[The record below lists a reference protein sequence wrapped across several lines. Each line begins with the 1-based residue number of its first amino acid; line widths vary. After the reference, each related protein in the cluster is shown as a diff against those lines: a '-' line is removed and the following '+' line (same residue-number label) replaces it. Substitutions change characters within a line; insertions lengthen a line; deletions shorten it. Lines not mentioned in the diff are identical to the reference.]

1 MNIVAIVVTY
11 NRKKLLKECLES
23 LLDQTIKLDRIIVI
37 DNNSSDNTFEYL
49 EENGMLKNKAIY
61 YKKLNENIG
70 GAGGFYEGIKL
81 SQQFNPEWIWIMD
94 DDTIP
99 RSDCL
104 EKLIDAKSIIK
115 EKISYLASSIYGM
128 NNEFMN
134 VPNINTDKSESGYPN
149 WYKYLSS
156 GIVRIKEATFVSLLI
171 NNNAVKEIGYPVRD
185 YFIWGDDTEYTL
197 RLTKYYGNAYLVG
210 DSIAIHKREVS
221 KQLSLYE
228 ETNINRINFYYYM
241 IRNTLINKNEYYGK
255 KEVIRYL
262 LRNIKNSF
270 KVLFNKNCKFR
281 FKKFII
287 INKAISAYILKKYD
301 KRAFKDRLNIN
312 VEYEK

>member
-11 NRKKLLKECLES
+11 NRKKLLKECLDS
-23 LLDQTIKLDRIIVI
+23 LLEQTTKLNKIIII
-37 DNNSSDNTFEYL
+37 DNNSTDNTYEYL
-49 EENGMLKNKAIY
+49 KEECIFNNESIY
-61 YKKLNENIG
+61 YKKLNKNIG

-81 SQQFNPEWIWIMD
+81 SQEFNPEWLWIMD

-99 RSDCL
+99 KSDCL
-104 EKLIDAKSIIK
+104 EKLIDAKNTVK

-134 VPNINTDKSESGYPN
+134 VPNINTEQSESGYPN
-149 WYKYLSS
+149 WYQYLSS

-171 NNNAVKEIGYPVRD
+171 NNEAVKEIGYPVKD

-210 DSIAIHKREVS
+210 NSIAIHKRAVS

-228 ETNINRINFYYYM
+228 ETNVNRINFYYYM

-255 KEVIRYL
+255 KEGVRYL
-262 LRNIKNSF
+262 LRNIKNSL
-270 KVLFNKNCKFR
+270 KILFDKNCKLR

-287 INKAISAYILKKYD
+287 IHKAINSYILKKYD
-301 KRAFKDRLNIN
+301 YRAFKNRLNIN
-312 VEYEK
+312 VEYKN

>member
-1 MNIVAIVVTY
+1 MDIVAVVVTY

-23 LLDQTIKLDRIIVI
+23 LLEQTIKLDKIIVI
-37 DNNSSDNTFEYL
+37 DNNSNDNTFEYL
-49 EENGMLKNKAIY
+49 KEQDILKNRCIY
-61 YKKLNENIG
+61 YKKLDKNIG

-81 SQQFNPEWIWIMD
+81 SQQFNPKWIWIMD

-99 RSDCL
+99 KSDCL
-104 EKLIDAKSIIK
+104 EKLINAKNVIS

-171 NNNAVKEIGYPVRD
+171 NNEAVKKIGLPMRD

-210 DSIAIHKREVS
+210 NSIAIHKE
-221 KQLSLYE
+221 KFLSSYH
-228 ETNINRINFYYYM
+228 YM
-241 IRNTLINKNEYYGK
+241 K
-255 KEVIRYL
+255 K
-262 LRNIKNSF
+262 
-270 KVLFNKNCKFR
+270 
-281 FKKFII
+281 II
-287 INKAISAYILKKYD
+287 
-301 KRAFKDRLNIN
+301 
-312 VEYEK
+312 